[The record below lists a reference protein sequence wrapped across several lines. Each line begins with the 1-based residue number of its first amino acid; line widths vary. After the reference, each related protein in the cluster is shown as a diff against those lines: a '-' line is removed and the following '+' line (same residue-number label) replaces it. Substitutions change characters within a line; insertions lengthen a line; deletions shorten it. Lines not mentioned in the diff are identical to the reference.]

1 MQRYNPVSY
10 THLDVYK
17 RQDRHRYTSLFALKT
32 SMIAA
37 ILGSGTKVSQPHA
50 PVFKSFPQT
59 GHSPLPVSYTHLALD
74 RLDQWNCDQ
83 PFCMM
88 VGYISPHHPFDPPAP
103 YSTMYDP
110 NSLHLLP
117 GYTDQPLPFDSNFGS
132 SPIHPDKIDEKDI
145 RAMMASYYGMISEID
160 NGIGTILQKLKACL
174 LYTSICICNL

>member
-1 MQRYNPVSY
+1 
-10 THLDVYK
+10 
-17 RQDRHRYTSLFALKT
+17 
-32 SMIAA
+32 MI
-37 ILGSGTKVSQPHA
+37 
-50 PVFKSFPQT
+50 
-59 GHSPLPVSYTHLALD
+59 
-74 RLDQWNCDQ
+74 
-83 PFCMM
+83 

-160 NGIGTILQKLKACL
+160 NGIGTILQKLKAKGI
-174 LYTSICICNL
+174 YDNTMIVFTSDHGNYMSSVPKHPLDREK